1 MVVKRKGKREMGYKD
16 GCTKTCGSIVG
27 VTGSQKGYFF
37 FFELESVLEELDCV
51 LLELDVLLG
60 WDLGVEDLES
70 D

>member
-1 MVVKRKGKREMGYKD
+1 M
-16 GCTKTCGSIVG
+16 G